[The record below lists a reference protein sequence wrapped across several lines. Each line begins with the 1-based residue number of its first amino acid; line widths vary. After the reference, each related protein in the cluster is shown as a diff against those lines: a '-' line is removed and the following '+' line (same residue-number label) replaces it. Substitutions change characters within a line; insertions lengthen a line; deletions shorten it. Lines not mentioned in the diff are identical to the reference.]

1 MNRLTLLL
9 IFFSLLLV
17 SCATQPAAEVQSR
30 WDNIVYQGLDS
41 EVAALELDNAKD
53 CGFFDL
59 TALAPKARN
68 KKLEAILQCAYK
80 AQADGAPFKLGYS
93 WLPLD
98 SKVSQII
105 LSQPQG
111 YWVRVV
117 DIMLDGSSADVIT
130 QKCDAVV
137 PDFESLDMVLRNC
150 FPLK

>member
-1 MNRLTLLL
+1 MNRLSPLY
-9 IFFSLLLV
+9 ISFSLLLA
-17 SCATQPAAEVQSR
+17 SCATQPAADLQSR

-41 EVAALELDNAKD
+41 EIAALELDNAKD

-59 TALAPKARN
+59 TSLAPKARN
-68 KKLEAILQCAYK
+68 KKLEAILHCAYK
-80 AQADGAPFKLGYS
+80 AQADGAPFKLGYT

-111 YWVRVV
+111 YWVRTV

-130 QKCDAVV
+130 QKCETVV
-137 PDFESLDMVLRNC
+137 PDFESLDMELRDC

>member
-9 IFFSLLLV
+9 ICFSLLV
-17 SCATQPAAEVQSR
+17 AGCATQPAADLQSR

-41 EVAALELDNAKD
+41 EIAALELTNAKD

-68 KKLEAILQCAYK
+68 EKLEAILQCAYK
-80 AQADGAPFKLGYS
+80 AQADGMLFKLGYS

-111 YWVRVV
+111 YWVRTV
-117 DIMLDGSSADVIT
+117 DIMLDESSADIIT
-130 QKCDAVV
+130 QKCEAVV
-137 PDFESLDMVLRNC
+137 PDFESLDMELRNC
-150 FPLK
+150 TLIE